1 MNSTEK
7 TNFNIFNF
15 TGKMK
20 TLHLTWFAFFLT
32 FLVWF
37 NHAPLLSVIQESFGL
52 TNQEVKS
59 LLILNVALTIPARVV
74 IGMLVDKLGPRLL
87 YSSILAISGILCLT
101 FALSTSYMELAISR
115 FLLGFV
121 GAGFVVGIRM
131 VGEWFPAKEVGL
143 AEGIYGGWGNFG
155 SAVAALTIPTM
166 ALIFGGENGWRYAIG
181 STGVISFIYAF
192 VYYSMVKNTPKGS
205 TYFKPKKLGAMEVSS
220 KSDLVLYLFMNI
232 PMYLVLGVLTWKLGP
247 TNLGVLNS
255 LYENTIYGLLFAT
268 YIFQSLS
275 ILRINKQVLKGPV
288 PKIHRYKFKQVA
300 VLNISYFIT
309 FGSELT
315 VVSMLPLF
323 FKDIFGLSIVMAGLL
338 ASTFAFTNLV
348 TRPSGGFL
356 SDKFGRK
363 KTLVIFLFGMIV
375 GYLLMS
381 QMSSNWPIVIAVLV
395 TMFCSSFGQ
404 AGSGAIFAMVPLVK
418 RRLTGQVA
426 GTTGAYGSVGA
437 VTYLTIFSFVS
448 PQILFLTIAG
458 SSLIVL
464 IIVQL
469 FMEEPSGHMVE
480 VLPDGTIE
488 RISIS

>member
-32 FLVWF
+32 FMVWF
-37 NHAPLLSVIQESFGL
+37 NHAPLLSVIQETFGL

-59 LLILNVALTIPARVV
+59 LLILNVALTIPARVI

-87 YSSILAISGILCLT
+87 YSSILLLAGVLCMT
-101 FALSTSYMELAISR
+101 FALSTNYAQLAISR

-155 SAVAALTIPTM
+155 SAAAAITLPTVAL
-166 ALIFGGENGWRYAIG
+166 FYGGENGWRYAVAT
-181 STGVISFIYAF
+181 TGILSFVYAF
-192 VYYSMVKNTPKGS
+192 VYYGMSKNTPKGS

-220 KSDLVLYLFMNI
+220 KGDLVLYLIMNI
-232 PMYLVLGVLTWKLGP
+232 PMFLVLGVLTWKLGP
-247 TNLGVLNS
+247 ANLSVLNS
-255 LYENTIYGLLFAT
+255 LYVNTIYGLLFLT
-268 YIFQSLS
+268 YLFQSLS
-275 ILRINKQVLKGPV
+275 VLRINKQVLKGPV

-300 VLNISYFIT
+300 ILNISYFIT
-309 FGSELT
+309 FGSELA
-315 VVSMLPLF
+315 VVSMLPMF
-323 FKDIFGLSIVMAGLL
+323 FKDTFGLSIIVAGLL
-338 ASTFAFTNLV
+338 ASAFPFTNLV
-348 TRPSGGFL
+348 TRPSGGFV

-363 KTLVIFLFGMIV
+363 KTLLIFLLGMVI

-381 QMSSNWPIVIAVLV
+381 QMTSSWPIVLAVIV

-426 GTTGAYGSVGA
+426 GMSGAYGSVGA
-437 VTYLTIFSFVS
+437 VTYLTIFSFAT

-458 SSLIVL
+458 TSLITLL
-464 IIVQL
+464 IVAF
-469 FMEEPSGHMVE
+469 FMEEPTGHMVE

-488 RISIS
+488 RISVS